1 MTRYGYPGAP
11 AGRDEGSSAGMF
23 AMMRSWAA
31 GIIVLAVTSYL
42 HVTYI
47 HGAFASTD
55 EPESF
60 GGELLLS
67 HLPNA
72 VAIALAV
79 WAAARIHPKPY
90 RDSRARHLIAAL
102 LVPVTA
108 QLVTYALAL
117 TTPWISLTALAVFL
131 SVAVLAVGCTIGLCA
146 DRLQSGN

>member
-11 AGRDEGSSAGMF
+11 AGREKGGSAGLF
-23 AMMRSWAA
+23 ALMRSWAA
-31 GIIVLAVTSYL
+31 GIVVLAVTSYL

-47 HGAFASTD
+47 HGTFASTD

-60 GGELLLS
+60 TGELLLT

-79 WAAARIHPKPY
+79 WAAARIHPEPY
-90 RDSRARHLIAAL
+90 RDSRARHLAAAL
-102 LVPVTA
+102 VVPVAA
-108 QLVTYALAL
+108 QLVAYALAF

-131 SVAVLAVGCTIGLCA
+131 SLAVLAVGCTVGLAA
-146 DRLQSGN
+146 DRLQSDN